1 MPVNEFEKQ
10 VQQKMEDL
18 KFTPSAEVWTEVE
31 KRIRKEKRRRRII
44 FWWLLPGLLLGGSMA
59 FYLINVNKKE
69 DHFTQASQQVDTP
82 GKNTIEIITAEKEKQ
97 TPFGSSDAVYDK
109 SQERQTM
116 GVNQNGLPGDTKNE
130 TIGEKNT
137 TAAPTPASTSGGRNQ
152 IIATARQKQ
161 KKTPAIVQDDRISKN
176 ENESAA
182 DKDITAKKQE
192 EAVVSKETITV
203 KEEKVNEQT
212 EKAAENTIEK
222 KEDAASDK
230 VELKTELAV
239 ADSVAVD
246 KKEDKAEPAMTE
258 SPAPPIV
265 KSKTKW
271 DFGGGIRAGASGARW
286 GSLLGGGLAS
296 FDASPSG
303 QVGSGGTYTG
313 APVILKPPRNGF
325 SFGVEFFAQRELSK
339 RTELRIAVEYNYFS
353 THIQTGN
360 RVDSNLQVFNNISNG
375 AFVSNYY
382 RPSFAGM
389 PTREYSNRYHLAGI
403 SATLNWKLIRAG
415 KFSMGWE
422 NGMGISRLLSTNALH
437 YDRNRLAYYNDFE
450 PFRKTQVLVSSG
462 LSFSLLQQK
471 KWTMSFH
478 PSVTFGLTPVLK
490 RQDGPSS
497 HFLNYG
503 AGLKFLFPR
512 NK

>member
-10 VQQKMEDL
+10 VQQKMDEL
-18 KFTPSAEVWTEVE
+18 KFSPSAEVWTEVE
-31 KRIRKEKRRRRII
+31 KRIRREKKRRRII
-44 FWWLLPGLLLGGSMA
+44 FWWLLPGLLLGGSIA
-59 FYLINVNKKE
+59 IYFINENKKE
-69 DHFTQASQQVDTP
+69 KHFTETSQQISTP
-82 GKNTIEIITAEKEKQ
+82 KENTVETVTADKEMQAPVTSPGAENDFAKQEKQGDKKDVQFNDQLENKTVATKKVIAIAPEPAAASARRNQPVAKGEQKKQQAVVNTQSDPVGKKENEIATVKETTAKQEKEK
-97 TPFGSSDAVYDK
+97 
-109 SQERQTM
+109 
-116 GVNQNGLPGDTKNE
+116 
-130 TIGEKNT
+130 
-137 TAAPTPASTSGGRNQ
+137 
-152 IIATARQKQ
+152 IIA
-161 KKTPAIVQDDRISKN
+161 
-176 ENESAA
+176 
-182 DKDITAKKQE
+182 KD
-192 EAVVSKETITV
+192 
-203 KEEKVNEQT
+203 EKVNDQADKTIANE
-212 EKAAENTIEK
+212 IEK
-222 KEDAASDK
+222 KEEE
-230 VELKTELAV
+230 VTGKTEEKKEPVL
-239 ADSVAVD
+239 ADSAVVSNKD
-246 KKEDKAEPAMTE
+246 DVRPDSANTSMPPVVQSKA
-258 SPAPPIV
+258 
-265 KSKTKW
+265 KW
-271 DFGGGIRAGASGARW
+271 EFGAGIRAGASGARW
-286 GSLLGGGLAS
+286 GSLLSGGLAS
-296 FDASPSG
+296 FDASPSS

-339 RTELRIAVEYNYFS
+339 RTELRIAAGYDYFS

-389 PTREYSNRYHLAGI
+389 PTREYTNRYHLAGL
-403 SATLNWKLIRAG
+403 SATLNWKFIRSAR
-415 KFSMGWE
+415 FSMGWE
-422 NGMGISRLLSTNALH
+422 NSIGISRLLSANALH

-462 LSFSLLQQK
+462 LSFPLLQQK

-478 PSVTFGLTPVLK
+478 PSVSFGLTPVLK